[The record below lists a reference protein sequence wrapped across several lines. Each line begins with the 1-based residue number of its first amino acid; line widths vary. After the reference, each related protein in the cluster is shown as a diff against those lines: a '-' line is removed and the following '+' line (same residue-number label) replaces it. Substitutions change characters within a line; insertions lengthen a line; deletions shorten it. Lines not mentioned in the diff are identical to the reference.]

1 VTTRNLTA
9 AVTHGHV
16 VTYGH
21 VIDGQDRPAGTDLI
35 DRYSPATGDLVS
47 RYSAATDADVDD
59 AVRAA
64 RAAFD
69 HGTWR
74 DLDGMTRMRLM
85 LRLAT
90 LMRDAHQELARLDAA
105 EVGKPLRVARADID
119 GAIGQVEFAASLAAA
134 VHGDIYTNLGADFTG
149 LLIREPVGVVGVI
162 VPWNFPALILCQ
174 KAAYALAAGCTVV
187 IKPSEYTSAS
197 AVRIGQLALQ
207 AGIPPGVVNVIT
219 GTGAA
224 GEHLSRH
231 PDVDMITF
239 TGSTA
244 TGRRVLE
251 AAKTNLKKT
260 SLELGG
266 KAAQIVFADADIDD
280 AVEGVLF
287 GATHNQGECCVAGAR
302 LLVHDSIAD
311 AFCAALVERA
321 SHLVVGAGDTD
332 TDFGALIHPA
342 HLESVLA
349 AVSLAQSEGST
360 LLAGGQRLQGKGFDS
375 GCFLA
380 PTILGDVAPESA
392 AFQQEIFGPVLT
404 VTRFSSIG
412 EAIDL
417 ANAVSYGLGNTVWS
431 KNIDTVLTVTRHLK
445 SGTVWVNTSIDGSPQ
460 LSFGGVKAS
469 GYGREMG
476 RAGLEE
482 FTELKTVQIRTG
494 TRRGTFGLTTG
505 SR

>member
-1 VTTRNLTA
+1 VTTH
-9 AVTHGHV
+9 AVDEPI
-16 VTYGH
+16 TYSH
-21 VIDGQDRPAGTDLI
+21 VINGDTRRAGTDLI
-35 DRYSPATGDLVS
+35 DRYSPVTGELIS
-47 RYSAATDADVDD
+47 RYPAATETDVND
-59 AVRAA
+59 AVGAA
-64 RAAFD
+64 REAFD
-69 HGTWR
+69 HGPWR
-74 DLDGMTRMRLM
+74 DLDGMTRMHLM
-85 LRLAT
+85 LGLGK
-90 LMRDAHQELARLDAA
+90 LMRDAHDELARLDAA
-105 EVGKPLRVARADID
+105 EVGKPLRVARADIT
-119 GAIGQVEFAASLAAA
+119 GAISQVDFAASLAAA
-134 VHGDIYTNLGADFTG
+134 VHGDLHTNLGADFTG

-197 AVRIGQLALQ
+197 AVRIGQLALE
-207 AGIPPGVVNVIT
+207 AGIPPGVVNVVT
-219 GTGAA
+219 GTGTA

-231 PDVDMITF
+231 ADVDMITF
-239 TGSTA
+239 TGSTS

-251 AAKTNLKKT
+251 AATDNLKKT

-311 AFCAALVERA
+311 DFCAALVDRA
-321 SHLVVGAGDTD
+321 AQLVVGADDTEA
-332 TDFGALIHPA
+332 DFGALIHPA

-349 AVSLAQSEGST
+349 AVTLAQSEGST
-360 LLAGGQRLQGKGFDS
+360 VLAGGHRLHGDTYDR

-380 PTILGDVAPESA
+380 PTILGDVSPDST

-404 VTRFSSIG
+404 VTRFISNA
-412 EAIDL
+412 EAVYL
-417 ANAVSYGLGNTVWS
+417 ANAVSYGLGNTLWS
-431 KNIDTVLTVTRHLK
+431 KNIDTVLTVMRQLK

-460 LSFGGVKAS
+460 LPFGGYKAS

-494 TRRGTFGLTTG
+494 IRRGTFGLTNQT
-505 SR
+505 R